1 MLTTTSFILNHS
13 PNFTINQI
21 TIAEALR
28 SVFFFIYTIKYAMTR
43 NYFYRNGIQNIS
55 FWIDM
60 DVDLEVVTVISEV
73 ECNNWC
79 TAAFRSSISFCWRS
93 IRFIK
98 YAGPPSKT
106 KILSYSLQN
115 LPMESIRMNVHQC
128 KIHSWLDRVEIDYRA
143 IAMKCIA

>member
-55 FWIDM
+55 F
-60 DVDLEVVTVISEV
+60 
-73 ECNNWC
+73 
-79 TAAFRSSISFCWRS
+79 
-93 IRFIK
+93 
-98 YAGPPSKT
+98 
-106 KILSYSLQN
+106 
-115 LPMESIRMNVHQC
+115 
-128 KIHSWLDRVEIDYRA
+128 
-143 IAMKCIA
+143 